1 MTTQE
6 HKLILGLFAKQT
18 QLIMVLV
25 HILKSHDLV
34 QADDAQAFEFAVT
47 EDAAS
52 NAALLAKVKKSYLE
66 FAKSLGVETGLE
78 TS

>member
-18 QLIMVLV
+18 QLITILLQ
-25 HILKSHDLV
+25 ILKSRDLV
-34 QADDAQAFEFAVT
+34 QHDDAQAFEFAVT

-52 NAALLAKVKKSYLE
+52 NAALFARAKKSYLGL
-66 FAKSLGVETGLE
+66 AKSLGVETGLE
-78 TS
+78 TP